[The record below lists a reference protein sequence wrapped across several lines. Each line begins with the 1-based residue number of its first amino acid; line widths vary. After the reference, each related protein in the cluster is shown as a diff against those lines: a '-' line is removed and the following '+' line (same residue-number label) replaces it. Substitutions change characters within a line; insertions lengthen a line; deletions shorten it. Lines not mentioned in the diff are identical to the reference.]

1 MKKLN
6 KYQKRYIW
14 NHKRA
19 SRENVTWHDIH
30 VWAAESEPH
39 KPVQRMLSAKHL
51 LSMPTY
57 VTTEM
62 NEESVMSSLRSI
74 MGYNK

>member
-19 SRENVTWHDIH
+19 SRENVVQH
-30 VWAAESEPH
+30 VIRIWAAESEAYNH
-39 KPVQRMLSAKHL
+39 VQRMLSAKHL
-51 LSMPTY
+51 MPSIILSD
-57 VTTEM
+57 V
-62 NEESVMSSLRSI
+62 SLMSSIGGI
-74 MGYNK
+74 MGYNA